1 MHHLSHLHDL
11 GAYGLGV
18 GLAATCALCA
28 CVTNE
33 GVDLGHNV
41 AAGTPSASLDDAS
54 FTDDGGAALMSA
66 AITATKGTV
75 CAGECAD
82 LVATAS
88 GGRAPYSYAWGQG
101 LGEGAGPKVVCP
113 AATETYSVIVGSVN
127 SEEQSTASATIT
139 VVACD
144 AGAVAPPSRDAG
156 QGAADAGATFCVPNP
171 SFEGPTMVGTSGPP
185 GVAPTAAPPQWQVCM
200 GTPDVDPSVSL
211 LPASDGKSY
220 VGLAVGSMGP
230 SSTEAIGTTLCE
242 PLRAGAQYSFC
253 LDLGL
258 GVLGLMNPPGVLSPV
273 LQIWAGGAPCSQD
286 ELLWTSPPITNND
299 SWKKVCGS
307 FVPSQSRT
315 NLVLV
320 PAEGGA
326 TVGAGALSYVIVDD
340 IVAGPVG
347 GPRARAC
354 HICVKAAA

>member
-1 MHHLSHLHDL
+1 MRHLSNLHGL
-11 GAYGLGV
+11 KASGLGV
-18 GLAATCALCA
+18 GLAGVLVLCA

-41 AAGTPSASLDDAS
+41 VGGTPSVSPGDAS
-54 FTDDGGAALMSA
+54 FADDGGGPLMSA

-75 CAGECAD
+75 CAGECTE

-88 GGRAPYSYAWGQG
+88 GGTAPYSYAWAQD
-101 LGEGAGPKVVCP
+101 LGVGAGPKVVCP
-113 AATETYSVIVGSVN
+113 AATEMYSVIVGSVN
-127 SEEQSTASATIT
+127 SEEQSTASATVA

-156 QGAADAGATFCVPNP
+156 QGVTDAGAAFCVPNP

-230 SSTEAIGTTLCE
+230 ASTEAIGTTLCE

-258 GVLGLMNPPGVLSPV
+258 GVLGLMNAPSVLSPV
-273 LQIWAGGAPCSQD
+273 LQIWAGGAPCGED
-286 ELLWTSPPITNND
+286 ELLWTSLPITNSD

-307 FVPSQSRT
+307 FVPSQSLA

-320 PAEGGA
+320 PAEGG
-326 TVGAGALSYVIVDD
+326 TPVGAAALSYVIVDD
-340 IVAGPVG
+340 IVAGP
-347 GPRARAC
+347 
-354 HICVKAAA
+354 